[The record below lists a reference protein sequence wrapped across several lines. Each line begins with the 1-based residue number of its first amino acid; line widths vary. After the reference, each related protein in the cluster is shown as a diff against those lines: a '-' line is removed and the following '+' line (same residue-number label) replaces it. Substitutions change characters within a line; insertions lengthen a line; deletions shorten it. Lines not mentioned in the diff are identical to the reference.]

1 MQSYRDYSP
10 ITVMMMSSL
19 AIACRTLLP
28 PVTVTVHVY
37 VPSSW
42 SARGLM
48 VRLAVWLPPEPLAP
62 VTEYRCSGMPWSPLH
77 EVSTLSPLPTL
88 ESSVTLQVRVRAVPA
103 YRVVVRLGET
113 STPGWG
119 TGWEGGRDVSH
130 AVNQLN
136 IISTDSL
143 CTVRVE
149 LL

>member
-1 MQSYRDYSP
+1 
-10 ITVMMMSSL
+10 
-19 AIACRTLLP
+19 
-28 PVTVTVHVY
+28 
-37 VPSSW
+37 
-42 SARGLM
+42 M

-103 YRVVVRLGET
+103 HRVVVRLGET